1 MTWLEG
7 DGLDA
12 RPAGERLGEL
22 LERPQ
27 ILRVPGAHNALA
39 GLIAKQ
45 TGFEA
50 LYMSGGGLTASLG
63 LPDLGVMTLDDL
75 CYAVRNLYRATDLPI
90 IVDAD
95 TGYGEALNVMR
106 CVRELEAAGAAA
118 MQMEDQ
124 TLPKKCGHLNDK
136 QLIPAEDMA
145 LKVAAAVRARS
156 HLRIIARTDAMQ
168 SEGMDGAIAR
178 ARLYIEAG
186 ADVAFPDGLAS
197 EEEFRAFAEG
207 VGAPVMA
214 NMTEFGRTPHFTAEQ
229 FQDMG
234 YGIVIWPVSQL
245 RVAARAMQELY
256 AHIFEEGGTAG
267 MENRMMTRAETY
279 ELIGYHDFE
288 ALDAGLV
295 KSTVPKVGG

>member
-7 DGLDA
+7 DGLDT
-12 RPAGERLGEL
+12 RPAGERLAEL
-22 LERPQ
+22 LARPK
-27 ILRVPGAHNALA
+27 ILRTPGAHNALA

-124 TLPKKCGHLNDK
+124 QLPKKCGHLNDK

-145 LKVAAAVRARS
+145 VKVAAAVRART

-168 SEGMDGAIAR
+168 SEGMDGAVAR
-178 ARLYIEAG
+178 ARLYMEAG

-197 EEEFRAFAEG
+197 EDEFRAFAEG

-234 YGIVIWPVSQL
+234 YSIVIWPVSQL

-256 AHIFEEGGTAG
+256 AHIFEESGTAG

-279 ELIGYHDFE
+279 DLIGYHDFE

-295 KSTVPKVGG
+295 KSTVPKVGE